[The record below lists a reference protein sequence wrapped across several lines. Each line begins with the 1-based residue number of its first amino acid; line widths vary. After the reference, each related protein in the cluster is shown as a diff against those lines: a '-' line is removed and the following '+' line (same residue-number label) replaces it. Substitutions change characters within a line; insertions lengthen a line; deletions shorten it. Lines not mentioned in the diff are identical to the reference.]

1 MGKSEIKSNII
12 CTHSSE
18 SKRKRR
24 KKIKKKREQV
34 VVGNVSHAYAHLRDG
49 DCENDRWHV
58 AEKNMNYLTNSVQ
71 EHFRHWK

>member
-1 MGKSEIKSNII
+1 VGKSEIKSNII

-49 DCENDRWHV
+49 DCENDR
-58 AEKNMNYLTNSVQ
+58 
-71 EHFRHWK
+71 